1 MTDKIDNAVAVADD
15 RVELGLN
22 TFFDEIF
29 QRIAIELMGIIIDKF
44 TKILVCRNDIM
55 PFRKR
60 FFDDVAASRYRN
72 RIVDLRRLEF
82 IGKRFDIVTQIG
94 DLVGIGDDH
103 IVDQFFITKPLE
115 GIQHLSGVQE
125 PLIRRDLLCP
135 FFLIEDV

>member
-1 MTDKIDNAVAVADD
+1 
-15 RVELGLN
+15 
-22 TFFDEIF
+22 
-29 QRIAIELMGIIIDKF
+29 
-44 TKILVCRNDIM
+44 M

-82 IGKRFDIVTQIG
+82 IGKRFDIVAQIG

-103 IVDQFFITKPLE
+103 IVDQFFIVKPLE
-115 GIQHLSGVQE
+115 GIQHLSGVQK